1 MKAFRAR
8 EVTPLLVADRGLMER
23 WKQAAA
29 EEKLVARSRKGENWV
44 LVLEEELA
52 RDLVARGLSFE
63 EWEEA

>member
-8 EVTPLLVADRGLMER
+8 EVTPHLVADRALMER

-29 EEKLVARSRKGENWV
+29 KEKLIARSEDGENWV
-44 LVLEEELA
+44 IVKDPELA
-52 RDLVARGLSFE
+52 ETLIARGLAFE

>member
-44 LVLEEELA
+44 LVLDEELA

>member
-44 LVLEEELA
+44 LVLDEQLA
-52 RDLVARGLSFE
+52 RELVARGLSFE

>member
-44 LVLEEELA
+44 LVLDEELA
-52 RDLVARGLSFE
+52 RELVARGLSFE

>member
-8 EVTPLLVADRGLMER
+8 EVTPLLFADPKLMER

-29 EEKLVARSRKGENWV
+29 EEKLVARSRGGENWV
-44 LVLEEELA
+44 LVLDEELA
-52 RDLVARGLSFE
+52 LDLVARGLSFE

>member
-44 LVLEEELA
+44 LVLNEALA
-52 RDLVARGLSFE
+52 QNLVARGLSFE
-63 EWEEA
+63 VWEEA

>member
-1 MKAFRAR
+1 VKAFRAR

-44 LVLEEELA
+44 LVLDEELA